1 MRECKM
7 KEMYKMT
14 LAGVSN
20 ETRNEIAEKL
30 NKELSAGRGIFI
42 NDFLFTA
49 FRNDLRITASND
61 SFDFWCDCSIVASIY
76 YDKVEKIEIM
86 REKYNI
92 KEMRWQ

>member
-1 MRECKM
+1 MGEC
-7 KEMYKMT
+7 KMT

-20 ETRNEIAEKL
+20 ETRNEIAEKM
-30 NKELSAGRGIFI
+30 NKELRADRGVFI
-42 NDFLFTA
+42 NDFLFVS

-61 SFDFWCDCSIVASIY
+61 SFDFWCDCSLVASID

-86 REKYNI
+86 CEKYNI